1 MPAFVNQL
9 TTGVIRKTPLGPV
22 TLNQMQQNAEVI
34 DTLALAEHFAAGSH
48 NALEVPWVLGAINSG
63 TTGYLFD
70 TAYGGGTLARPATG
84 RVTCSVVSGVIG
96 TATGVAGTAVPA
108 ASVIANVNDSA
119 IVTYPHVVEAELVSA
134 TSVELRTR
142 YMSSTLGVFGNSWST
157 VAVGVDLAVHAQ
169 KQPRSLSLLASR
181 LTKSRRDFLTE
192 QATDWNALVGNQ
204 GIIRK
209 CLSLEHTGVGE
220 HLVDRIAKAWGWFR
234 PSTGPAFSITASQ
247 GVKTVTWI
255 STGVV
260 EVELDNKLA
269 LSSANLGACFPAAQP
284 ASADELV
291 IVNGRVHSAG
301 TVGVAAAKF
310 RFYIYQYSV
319 AEGIWRRADRS
330 FSASM
335 FGRPA

>member
-1 MPAFVNQL
+1 MPTFVNHL
-9 TTGVIRKTPLGPV
+9 STGVIRKTPLGPV

-34 DTLALAEHFAAGSH
+34 DALALGEHFAVGGH
-48 NALEVPWVLGAINSG
+48 NALEVPWVLGAISSG

-70 TAYGGGTLARPATG
+70 TTYGGTTLARPATG
-84 RVTCSVVSGVIG
+84 RVTCSVASGVIG
-96 TATGVAGTAVPA
+96 TATGVAGSAVPA
-108 ASVIANVNDSA
+108 ASVLANVSDAA
-119 IVTYPHVVEAELVSA
+119 IATYPHVVEAELVSA
-134 TSVELRTR
+134 TSIELRTR
-142 YMSSTLGVFGNSWST
+142 YMTSTLGSLGNAWST

-169 KQPRSLSLLASR
+169 KQPRSTSLLASR

-192 QATDWNALVGNQ
+192 QATDWNALVQNQ
-204 GIIRK
+204 GYLRK
-209 CLSLEHTGVGE
+209 CLSLEHTSAGE
-220 HLVDRIAKAWGWFR
+220 HLVDRIAKAWGWFKPAAG
-234 PSTGPAFSITASQ
+234 PSFSIISSQ
-247 GVKTVTWI
+247 GVKAVTWI

-269 LSSANLGACFPAAQP
+269 LSSANLGACFPQAQP

-301 TVGVAAAKF
+301 TAGVAAAKF

-319 AEGIWRRADRS
+319 GEDIWRRADRS
-330 FSASM
+330 FSAVM